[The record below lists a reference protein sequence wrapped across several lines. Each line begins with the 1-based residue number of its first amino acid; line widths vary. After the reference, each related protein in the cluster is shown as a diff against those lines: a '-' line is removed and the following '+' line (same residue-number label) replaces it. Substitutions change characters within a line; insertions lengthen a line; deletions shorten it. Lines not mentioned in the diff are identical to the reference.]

1 MDWLGD
7 VRFGFRT
14 LAKNPGFTTM
24 AVAMLALGIG
34 INAAVFTVTNAT
46 LFKGFPL
53 VASNNRILYIT
64 TGINCCVSYPDF
76 KDWRSQATSFD
87 DMAIVHGVQ
96 KAYRDNAGFPETSYT
111 TEVSANTFQLAGVKP
126 ILGRDFLPSDETPGA
141 PQVAILRYGFWE
153 RRYGK
158 DPGVIGRKVQINGT
172 PATLIGVMPQ
182 GFSFPQ
188 NEDMWVPLVP
198 IGDVLK
204 RDNRDT
210 WFVFGHL
217 KDGVTRHSATAEMET
232 IGSRL
237 AGAYPATNQGR
248 NLLPHVYDFD
258 DFFIGSKAT
267 LIYEAMWGAVG
278 FVLLIACANLANL
291 LLARAIG
298 RSRELSIRVALGSG
312 RWRIIR
318 QLLVESVILSALGG
332 VFGWCIARLCV
343 HTYGL
348 FAHGA
353 GLSDAIGGT
362 WFDNVLDYTM
372 DSRVTIYLAA
382 ISLGT
387 GLLFGLVPA
396 LRLSKLDVNSALKDG
411 GRGATGGERGRH
423 LSGLL
428 VTAEVALAVV
438 LLSGA
443 GLMIHSFL
451 NIYSAEPG
459 FHAEKV
465 LTGLLALPKDRYP
478 DAASQVSFFDRL
490 SVRIA
495 AIPGIESTAMS
506 EDIPTWGSR
515 HQPYELA
522 GAPPADPQTRPTVSD
537 LVVSPSYFHV
547 LGASLLSGRDFND
560 RDTASGPRV
569 AIVNQRLAST
579 FWPAQNPVGQ
589 RLRLFD
595 KTTPGPWLT
604 VVGVSSNIVQND
616 ATRQNFDAIVYLPYR
631 QRPGRAM
638 WVLAR
643 TAVPFG
649 SLATAFRG
657 EIQALDPNL
666 PTALGPIPLAQQI
679 AGDFQYQGVTAIL
692 FLIFAAVA
700 LLLASAGLYA
710 VIAHSVSRRTQE
722 IGIRIAVGAAEGD
735 ILRLVFQQGMLPL
748 ATGLAIG
755 LVAAVGVNRV
765 LRSSLVHVSPA
776 DPATLVLA
784 SAVLIAAAV
793 LGCWL
798 PARRAMRVDPVV
810 ALRHE

>member
-14 LAKNPGFTTM
+14 LAKNPGFTAM

-53 VASNNRILYIT
+53 VARNDRILYMT

-76 KDWRSQATSFD
+76 KDWQAQAKSFD
-87 DMAIVHGVQ
+87 GMAIVHGTN
-96 KAYRDNAGFPETSYT
+96 KTYRDHAGFPETTYT
-111 TEVSANTFQLAGVKP
+111 TEVSANTFRLAGVKP

-158 DPGVIGRKVQINGT
+158 DPGAIGRRVEINGA
-172 PATLIGVMPQ
+172 PATLIGVMPA

-217 KDGVTRHSATAEMET
+217 KDGVTRATAGAEMET
-232 IGSRL
+232 IGRRL
-237 AGAYPATNQGR
+237 AVAYPATNQGR
-248 NLLPHVYDFD
+248 NLLPHIFNFD
-258 DFFIGSKAT
+258 EFFIGSNAT
-267 LIYEAMWGAVG
+267 MIYEAMWGAVG

-298 RSRELSIRVALGSG
+298 RSRELSVRAALGSG

-343 HTYGL
+343 YTYGL

-362 WFDNVLDYTM
+362 WFDNVLDYSM
-372 DSRVTIYLAA
+372 DSRVMIYLAA

-387 GLLFGLVPA
+387 GLLFGLLPA
-396 LRLSKLDVNSALKDG
+396 LRLSKLDVNAALKDG
-411 GRGATGGERGRH
+411 GRGATGGRSRH
-423 LSGLL
+423 LSSLL
-428 VTAEVALAVV
+428 VAAEVALAVV
-438 LLSGA
+438 LLAGA
-443 GLMIHSFL
+443 GVMIHSFL
-451 NIYSAEPG
+451 NVYDADPG
-459 FHAEKV
+459 FQARNV
-465 LTGLLALPKDRYP
+465 LAALLALPKDRYP
-478 DAASQVSFFDRL
+478 DAASQISFFDRL
-490 SVRIA
+490 QMRLEAVAGVRSA
-495 AIPGIESTAMS
+495 AISESLPA
-506 EDIPTWGSR
+506 WGSR
-515 HQPYELA
+515 HVLYELE
-522 GAPPADPQTRPTVSD
+522 GSPPPDPQRSARVSV
-537 LVVSPSYFHV
+537 LVVGPAYF
-547 LGASLLSGRDFND
+547 GLLSARVLAGRDFND
-560 RDTASGPRV
+560 HDSPSGAPA
-569 AIVNQRLAST
+569 AIVNQRFAGK
-579 FWPAQNPVGQ
+579 FWPGQNALGKRV
-589 RLRLFD
+589 RLFD
-595 KTTPGPWLT
+595 KNTAGPWLS
-604 VVGVSSNIVQND
+604 VVGVASNIVQND
-616 ATRQNFDAIVYLPYR
+616 HNRQDFDPVVYLPYR
-631 QRPGRAM
+631 QEPATEM

-643 TAVPFG
+643 TVAPPG
-649 SLATAFRG
+649 SLATAFRR
-657 EIQALDPNL
+657 EIQTLDPNL
-666 PTALGPIPLAQQI
+666 PTSLGPIPLTQQI
-679 AGDFQYQGVTAIL
+679 SGGYEYKGVTAVL
-692 FLIFAAVA
+692 FLIFAAMA
-700 LLLASAGLYA
+700 LLLASFGLYA
-710 VIAHSVSRRTQE
+710 LIAHSVSQRTQE
-722 IGIRIAVGAAEGD
+722 IGIRMAIGASATD
-735 ILRLVFQQGMLPL
+735 IRTLIFQQGMLPL
-748 ATGLAIG
+748 GAGLVVGLAG
-755 LVAAVGVNRV
+755 SFAVNRV
-765 LRSSLVHVSPA
+765 LRSSLVHVSPT